1 MYLFLF
7 INESKYI
14 LCLIFN
20 IELFLYNAAILI
32 DNVTFNIF
40 YWLNETKHVFL
51 LIFINK
57 INKCNK

>member
-20 IELFLYNAAILI
+20 IELFLYNAAI
-32 DNVTFNIF
+32 DNVTFIIF
-40 YWLNETKHVFL
+40 YWLNETKHVFY
-51 LIFINK
+51 
-57 INKCNK
+57 

>member
-20 IELFLYNAAILI
+20 IELFLYNAAI

-40 YWLNETKHVFL
+40 YWLNETKHL
-51 LIFINK
+51 
-57 INKCNK
+57 

>member
-14 LCLIFN
+14 LCLIFD

-40 YWLNETKHVFL
+40 YWLNETKHVFY
-51 LIFINK
+51 
-57 INKCNK
+57 

>member
-20 IELFLYNAAILI
+20 IELFLYNAAI
-32 DNVTFNIF
+32 DNVTFIIF
-40 YWLNETKHVFL
+40 Y
-51 LIFINK
+51 
-57 INKCNK
+57 